1 MKAAVLREIQQP
13 LTIEDID
20 LDGPGPDEVRVR
32 VVSSGLCHS
41 DYHSISG
48 DFPVPMPAVLGHE
61 AAGIVEAVGSD
72 VTEFKKGDRVVTC
85 VSMYCGHCRECLDGH
100 NNVCG
105 DKPSGRPA
113 DKPARITKGGEVFTQ
128 YAGLGAFAEEMLVH
142 RTGVTK
148 IPEGM
153 PLEKAG
159 LLGCA
164 VLTGVG
170 AALNGAQVRPGST
183 VAVVGCGGVG
193 LNVIQGAKLC
203 GAARIIAVDVNERK
217 FDLART
223 FGATDCVK
231 GGPDAVA
238 EVKEMTGGGVDYAFE
253 VIGLTQ
259 TQEQALM
266 MLRRLGT
273 LMIVGMAPVASQFK
287 VPGVMVM
294 AQQLQIRGSL
304 MGSAPFQIAIPDY
317 ARLYLDG
324 KLKLDEMISQNI
336 RLEEINDGYAKM
348 MAGDV
353 ARSVIVFDQ

>member
-1 MKAAVLREIQQP
+1 VI
-13 LTIEDID
+13 
-20 LDGPGPDEVRVR
+20 
-32 VVSSGLCHS
+32 
-41 DYHSISG
+41 
-48 DFPVPMPAVLGHE
+48 
-61 AAGIVEAVGSD
+61 EAVGSD

-85 VSMYCGHCRECLDGH
+85 VSQYCGHCRECLDGH

-105 DKPSGRPA
+105 NKPSGRPA
-113 DKPARITKGGEVFTQ
+113 DEPARITNSTEVFTQ
-128 YAGLGAFAEEMLVH
+128 YAGLGAFAEEMLIH

-148 IPEGM
+148 IPEDM

-170 AALNGAQVRPGST
+170 AALNGAKIRPGST
-183 VAVVGCGGVG
+183 VVVVGCGGVG

-203 GAARIIAVDVNERK
+203 GAARIVAVDLNERK
-217 FDLART
+217 FELARV

-238 EVKEMTGGGVDYAFE
+238 EVKELTGGGADYAFE
-253 VIGLTQ
+253 VIGLAQ

-273 LMIVGMAPVASQFK
+273 LMIVGMAPLTSQFK

-294 AQQLQIRGSL
+294 AQQLEIRGSL
-304 MGSAPFQIAIPDY
+304 MGSVPFQIAVPQY
-317 ARLYLDG
+317 AQLYLDG
-324 KLKLDEMISQNI
+324 KLKLDEMISQTI
-336 RLEEINDGYAKM
+336 ALEDINRGYDQM

-353 ARSVIVFDQ
+353 ARSVIVFDS